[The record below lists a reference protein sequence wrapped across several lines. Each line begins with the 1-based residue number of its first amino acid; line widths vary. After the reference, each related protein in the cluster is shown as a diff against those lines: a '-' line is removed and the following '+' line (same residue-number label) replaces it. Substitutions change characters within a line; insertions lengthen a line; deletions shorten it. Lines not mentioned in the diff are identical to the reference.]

1 MIYNLFIFK
10 KDYILLS
17 IMNYSYCKKDFK
29 NEVNNRFENYLNDRD
44 VNKNILENNT
54 HSLETSI
61 KNETKN
67 SENKNME
74 YNKDDFLDEI
84 MKIHNDIYFN
94 PYKILEID
102 KNYTP
107 DSLKTQYKSMAMK
120 YHPDKGGDSEVFKD
134 ITQSYLYLLKKYKEN
149 LPDKQIYDLKN
160 EFEDF
165 TKNEGNSKN
174 ILMQDSHFNLNQFNN
189 IFNDN
194 FTQKTNGYGDF
205 LKNGTV
211 ENKTESDSYIFSDTF
226 NINVFNKIFNTKIKK
241 NKENTVIVYK
251 EPETVFQSNNNFSE
265 LDGDDELEDYTS
277 GFTFNKKM
285 HYTDCKK
292 AYSNPEDLSSI
303 DVSSFNSID
312 DLEKH
317 RSGISYKMSNDDLE
331 KYNNYL
337 KLEEIKQLQKQ
348 KKIEKKDL
356 NILKKYKNFNN
367 SMITNE

>member
-1 MIYNLFIFK
+1 MFIFL

-29 NEVNNRFENYLNDRD
+29 NEVNNKFENYLNDRD
-44 VNKNILENNT
+44 IHNSISKNNKETIEPPTIKKNKNI
-54 HSLETSI
+54 
-61 KNETKN
+61 
-67 SENKNME
+67 E

-107 DSLKTQYKSMAMK
+107 ESLKNQYKLMAMK
-120 YHPDKGGDSEVFKD
+120 HHPDKGGDGEIFKD

-165 TKNEGNSKN
+165 TKNESNNKN
-174 ILMQDSHFNLNQFNN
+174 ILMEDSNFNINQFNN

-194 FTQKTNGYGDF
+194 FTKKTNGYGDF
-205 LKNGTV
+205 LKNGV
-211 ENKTESDSYIFSDTF
+211 VKEKKENTSYIFSNIF
-226 NINVFNKIFNTKIKK
+226 NINIFNKIFNTKIKK
-241 NKENTVIVYK
+241 TKDNKVIVYK
-251 EPETVFQSNNNFSE
+251 EPQTIFQSNNDFSE
-265 LDGDDELEDYTS
+265 LGADDEELEDYTS
-277 GFTFNKKM
+277 GFTFNKKI

-292 AYSNPEDLSSI
+292 AYSDPEDLSNI
-303 DVSSFNSID
+303 DVPMFNNID

-317 RSGISYKMSNDDLE
+317 RTNISYEMSNEEID

-348 KKIEKKDL
+348 KKIEKQDL
-356 NILKKYKNFNN
+356 NILKTYKSFNN
-367 SMITNE
+367 SMLTK

>member
-54 HSLETSI
+54 LETSI

-67 SENKNME
+67 SENKNIE

-84 MKIHNDIYFN
+84 MRIHNDIYFN
-94 PYKILEID
+94 PYKILEISKD
-102 KNYTP
+102 YTP
-107 DSLKTQYKSMAMK
+107 ESLKTQYKSMAMK

-160 EFEDF
+160 EFDDF

-174 ILMQDSHFNLNQFNN
+174 ILMPDSHFNLNQFNN

-194 FTQKTNGYGDF
+194 FTQKTNGYEDF

-226 NINVFNKIFNTKIKK
+226 NINVFNKVFNTKIKK

-251 EPETVFQSNNNFSE
+251 EPETLFQSSNNFSE

-277 GFTFNKKM
+277 GFTFN
-285 HYTDCKK
+285 YTDCKK
-292 AYSNPEDLSSI
+292 AYSNPEDLSNI

-317 RSGISYKMSNDDLE
+317 RSDISYKMSNEDLE

-348 KKIEKKDL
+348 KKIDKKDL
-356 NILKKYKNFNN
+356 NILKKYKNFHN
-367 SMITNE
+367 SMITND